1 MSQWERWDNLSDQLL
16 ALLWCHSGATR
27 NSGQKGK
34 RCAFCVL
41 VLCFKYQCLC
51 SKKEHVFTVLVQRD
65 LCNFYDCALY
75 TKQRHISTL
84 SLSPLLCLQSLCRF
98 FFFPKVV
105 HFINVYLSAVL
116 HCQPCSETA
125 TTNKKLL
132 CCRGLC
138 IECFEKLEREE
149 ERDAPSTVQS
159 QVLHVKHYKYE
170 AEQNSLR
177 MKRFWFS
184 THGSHHV
191 SFRVINGH

>member
-1 MSQWERWDNLSDQLL
+1 M
-16 ALLWCHSGATR
+16 
-27 NSGQKGK
+27 
-34 RCAFCVL
+34 
-41 VLCFKYQCLC
+41 LCFKYQCLC
-51 SKKEHVFTVLVQRD
+51 SKKEHVFPVLVQRD

-75 TKQRHISTL
+75 TKQRHISNL
-84 SLSPLLCLQSLCRF
+84 SLSPRLCLQSLCRF
-98 FFFPKVV
+98 FFFPKV

-125 TTNKKLL
+125 PTNKKLL
-132 CCRGLC
+132 CCR
-138 IECFEKLEREE
+138 CFALNVFHPEKLERGA
-149 ERDAPSTVQS
+149 RCSLTVQS

>member
-1 MSQWERWDNLSDQLL
+1 MSLQCWYRGICAISTIVLF
-16 ALLWCHSGATR
+16 TR
-27 NSGQKGK
+27 NNATYQLSVFLLFSAFSH
-34 RCAFCVL
+34 CAV
-41 VLCFKYQCLC
+41 
-51 SKKEHVFTVLVQRD
+51 
-65 LCNFYDCALY
+65 
-75 TKQRHISTL
+75 
-84 SLSPLLCLQSLCRF
+84 F

>member
-1 MSQWERWDNLSDQLL
+1 MFKERTCLYSVGTEGSVQFL
-16 ALLWCHSGATR
+16 R
-27 NSGQKGK
+27 
-34 RCAFCVL
+34 
-41 VLCFKYQCLC
+41 LC
-51 SKKEHVFTVLVQRD
+51 SLQQNNATYQ
-65 LCNFYDCALY
+65 LC
-75 TKQRHISTL
+75 
-84 SLSPLLCLQSLCRF
+84 LSPLLCLQSLCRF